1 MGDIGVRFTAGAGGY
16 FPLGECDG
24 YHFLESSCF
33 LPGQDLELDADRS
46 EEPLGFESLGFRV
59 LGLGF
64 RVLEL
69 DADRNEEPL
78 GF

>member
-46 EEPLGFESLGFRV
+46 EEPLGF
-59 LGLGF
+59 
-64 RVLEL
+64 
-69 DADRNEEPL
+69 
-78 GF
+78 